1 MCAHAFRRAPTLKP
15 RNHWA
20 STPKPAPECPPTAEL
35 GMLSSYAQPRLLV
48 WNDSGRVAGDGRR
61 RSQVPGFGPN
71 QQSWAVPRGALRLLD
86 CTEAVAQSREK
97 VTVPVMVGRTGHY
110 HLNSSPCPNRSAV
123 CGVINKC
130 YPTDQLM
137 YRVMDRVVRQPP
149 PKGAASGGGAGRSFR
164 GRSSRER
171 EPSAAPITFLSTN
184 VTV

>member
-1 MCAHAFRRAPTLKP
+1 MTTA
-15 RNHWA
+15 A
-20 STPKPAPECPPTAEL
+20 SGYFQQP
-35 GMLSSYAQPRLLV
+35 MLSSYAQPRLLV

-123 CGVINKC
+123 CGVINLDPREGWAWRC
-130 YPTDQLM
+130 
-137 YRVMDRVVRQPP
+137 RGGRGAVFAVV
-149 PKGAASGGGAGRSFR
+149 
-164 GRSSRER
+164 
-171 EPSAAPITFLSTN
+171 
-184 VTV
+184 